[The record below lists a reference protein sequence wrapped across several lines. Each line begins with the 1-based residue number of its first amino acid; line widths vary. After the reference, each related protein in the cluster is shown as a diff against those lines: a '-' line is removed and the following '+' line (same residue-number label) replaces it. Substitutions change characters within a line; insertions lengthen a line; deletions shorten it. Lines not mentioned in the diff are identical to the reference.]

1 MRISDWSSDVCS
13 SDLLQVDSTRTVNI
27 DGAETYTVKQQRTV
41 HVTDGLMK
49 EEFDK
54 GLNTTVA
61 AKGEIRNI
69 TGLLDETPTAG
80 ETHMVTGAL
89 DQTLAGNVNQTI
101 TGSGTEPEEQ
111 REERGGGG

>member
-13 SDLLQVDSTRTVNI
+13 SDLLQVDSTRTVNV

-41 HVTDGLMK
+41 HVTEGLMK

-61 AKGEIRNI
+61 ANGEIRNI
-69 TGLLDETPTAG
+69 TGLFDETLNDG
-80 ETHMVTGAL
+80 ETRLVTGTFDETL
-89 DQTLAGNVNQTI
+89 DGNR
-101 TGSGTEPEEQ
+101 S
-111 REERGGGG
+111 EERRVGKECVSTCRSRWSPYH